1 MKTVFIALLIAAI
14 LVAVD
19 IVMYLLLSVED
30 RHWEKRFENEED
42 ENDDNERGV

>member
-19 IVMYLLLSVED
+19 IVMYLLLTWE
-30 RHWEKRFENEED
+30 EKRWREKFKED
-42 ENDDNERGV
+42 NDDNERGV